1 MILVVNAGSS
11 SVKVALFD
19 PQGAEVLRGEVT
31 EVGGNGRLA
40 LGAWR
45 APSVTQAGLDERDV
59 QRESALSDRHALR
72 RVTQR
77 HLLHETDLTV
87 GGEAERTQVTGLHT
101 ELSEPGS
108 GCRDG

>member
-1 MILVVNAGSS
+1 M
-11 SVKVALFD
+11 
-19 PQGAEVLRGEVT
+19 
-31 EVGGNGRLA
+31 
-40 LGAWR
+40 
-45 APSVTQAGLDERDV
+45 TQAGLDERDV

-108 GCRDG
+108 SCRDGECVGVEVTTGISADEAEGCLLYTSPSPRD